1 MYLTTESL
9 MTAHTNILCFRG
21 GFLLYHDHKNSE
33 TKAYD
38 FRETAPDA
46 VDENILMGSNR
57 VRYC

>member
-1 MYLTTESL
+1 

-57 VRYC
+57 VRYG